1 MRALSPAE
9 LRESQSQ
16 LELEA
21 SGCAVP
27 GASVRRVEDV
37 ATTQRLNR
45 LKRLIREHHDL
56 VWRTLRRLGVPERDV
71 EDATQRVF
79 LIVGTKLD
87 RIEFEQERSFVFG
100 VAMRISSEVR
110 RSQRRHPEE
119 LVAEHTDE
127 SDPRPGPEALL
138 QREEMLALL
147 GAVLKRL
154 PEEQRAVFML
164 HEFEDLSLNEIA
176 RMLEIPGGTAAS
188 RLRRARLAFEHLV
201 SEHRQSD
208 ELEDR

>member
-1 MRALSPAE
+1 MSSAQ
-9 LRESQSQ
+9 LRDSSSQV
-16 LELEA
+16 EPEA
-21 SGCAVP
+21 SGCGVAN
-27 GASVRRVEDV
+27 GIVERQQDV
-37 ATTQRLNR
+37 ATSQALTR
-45 LKRLIREHHDL
+45 LKRLIHEHHDL

-79 LIVGTKLD
+79 LVVGTKLD
-87 RIEFEQERSFVFG
+87 HIGFEQERSFVFG

-119 LVAEHTDE
+119 LVADHPDE

-138 QREEMLALL
+138 HREEMLTRL

-164 HEFEDLSLNEIA
+164 HEFEEMSLTEIA
-176 RMLEIPGGTAAS
+176 RMLEIPSGTAAS
-188 RLRRARLAFEHLV
+188 RLRRARQAFEQLV
-201 SEHRQSD
+201 SEHRRSD

>member
-1 MRALSPAE
+1 MLSPAQ

-16 LELEA
+16 IELEA
-21 SGCAVP
+21 SGCGLQRPVAG
-27 GASVRRVEDV
+27 GAENVT
-37 ATTQRLNR
+37 APQRLTR
-45 LKRLIREHHDL
+45 LKRLLREHHDL

-79 LIVGTKLD
+79 LIVGSKLD
-87 RIEFEQERSFVFG
+87 RIGLDQERSFVFG

-119 LVAEHTDE
+119 LVADHADE

-154 PEEQRAVFML
+154 PEEQRAVFLL
-164 HEFEDLSLNEIA
+164 HEFEDMSLNEIA

-208 ELEDR
+208 ELEDP